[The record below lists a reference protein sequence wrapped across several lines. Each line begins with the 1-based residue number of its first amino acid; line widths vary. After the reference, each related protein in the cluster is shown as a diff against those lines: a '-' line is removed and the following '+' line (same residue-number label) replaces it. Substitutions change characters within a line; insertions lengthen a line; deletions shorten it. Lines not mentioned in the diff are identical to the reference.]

1 MKPHPLKQESGLS
14 LGSEA
19 PSVLHSVLQ
28 KESMDFDR
36 RQIRRKIVEKLKERG
51 EDEEI
56 DILLNED
63 WDDDESI
70 YEDTEIFPWKQR
82 EAAVQAAA
90 LGGKTEGRMEGY
102 DSLERALQAHAHQ
115 LVYGR
120 GRGFGWSSQH
130 KTGGD
135 PAVLLQQH
143 KLESMQHL
151 SDWSGSTNSRGR
163 EASKKSDSFRSMN
176 TAKLAEMDIKEAHK
190 RARYH
195 RMLNLTYLFVAVL
208 VVIAFVYYL
217 ESLKLNVYEVYVP
230 VNNKVRKSG

>member
-1 MKPHPLKQESGLS
+1 MIKPRPLKQESGLS
-14 LGSEA
+14 IESDA
-19 PSVLHSVLQ
+19 PSVLHSAIQ
-28 KESMDFDR
+28 RESVDFDR
-36 RQIRRKIVEKLKERG
+36 REIRRKIVEKLKERG

-56 DILLNED
+56 GTTLLND
-63 WDDDESI
+63 DFDDEETI

-130 KTGGD
+130 KTDSG
-135 PAVLLQQH
+135 PPLLLQQH

-151 SDWSGSTNSRGR
+151 SDWSGSTNSRVRDVDKMQTDGSGPGNP
-163 EASKKSDSFRSMN
+163 AV
-176 TAKLAEMDIKEAHK
+176 LAERDIKEARK
-190 RARYH
+190 RARFY
-195 RMLNLTYLFVAVL
+195 RLLNWTYVL
-208 VVIAFVYYL
+208 VAILMFLVFAYYI
-217 ESLKLNVYEVYVP
+217 ESLKLSTYEVYVP
-230 VNNKVRKSG
+230 AND